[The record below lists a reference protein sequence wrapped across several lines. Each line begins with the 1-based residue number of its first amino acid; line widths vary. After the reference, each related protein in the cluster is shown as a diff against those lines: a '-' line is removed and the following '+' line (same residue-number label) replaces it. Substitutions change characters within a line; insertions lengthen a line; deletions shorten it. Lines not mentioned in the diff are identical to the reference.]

1 MLSQTTLANQV
12 TAFLDVCFT
21 VFSENLQNIGNMS
34 IYYRK
39 EYYHEKLFLKS
50 LHLKSCK
57 KKLLEILPDAYS
69 EDDFVDV
76 FQACFPHVWEDIE
89 SFCNLR
95 EDDFL
100 RRKGKGF
107 RTLLFYTPRQYLL
120 KHCSFRR
127 TEVSPLSEQEKLKR
141 KELMIASGRKKLQA
155 RRDKLAANMVYVQK
169 VCPSYVSKLIQ
180 AYFDTRR
187 KKTLDVNARYLILF
201 EASQFKCKQTL
212 NFLHKINACEKNQ
225 YLRKM
230 AFYALQQMG
239 EHPWLARGRKG
250 KKSLSQL
257 KEVDIVKTP
266 TALLELMRDYQN
278 LLYQKYD
285 VFLSHSCLDE
295 EELLKLKSILN
306 SQGYTVYID
315 WINDREMLNRENKDE
330 NTWNVLYKRMDQAD
344 RMIYVM
350 TDRSIES
357 KSTEKEVLY
366 FKKARKQVYVYQPD
380 EIIKQRPEYLDGCV
394 DVKLINMI
402 SFDR

>member
-39 EYYHEKLFLKS
+39 ESYHEKLFLKS

-201 EASQFKCKQTL
+201 EASQFKCK
-212 NFLHKINACEKNQ
+212 
-225 YLRKM
+225 
-230 AFYALQQMG
+230 
-239 EHPWLARGRKG
+239 
-250 KKSLSQL
+250 
-257 KEVDIVKTP
+257 
-266 TALLELMRDYQN
+266 
-278 LLYQKYD
+278 
-285 VFLSHSCLDE
+285 
-295 EELLKLKSILN
+295 
-306 SQGYTVYID
+306 
-315 WINDREMLNRENKDE
+315 
-330 NTWNVLYKRMDQAD
+330 
-344 RMIYVM
+344 
-350 TDRSIES
+350 
-357 KSTEKEVLY
+357 
-366 FKKARKQVYVYQPD
+366 
-380 EIIKQRPEYLDGCV
+380 
-394 DVKLINMI
+394 
-402 SFDR
+402 